1 MKQLKHIW
9 FVTDNGE
16 NGLSCKNK
24 IDAFRKSA
32 EKRLFKKFVRL
43 FIMMQYIYFEKLRL
57 SHNLI
62 SFRWVKYFDDTFTFT
77 QLEAKL
83 KVLGKEGYD

>member
-1 MKQLKHIW
+1 M
-9 FVTDNGE
+9 TDNGE

-57 SHNLI
+57 S
-62 SFRWVKYFDDTFTFT
+62 

>member
-1 MKQLKHIW
+1 M
-9 FVTDNGE
+9 TDNGE

-32 EKRLFKKFVRL
+32 EKRLFKKLVRL

-57 SHNLI
+57 SQNLI
-62 SFRWVKYFDDTFTFT
+62 SFR
-77 QLEAKL
+77 
-83 KVLGKEGYD
+83 